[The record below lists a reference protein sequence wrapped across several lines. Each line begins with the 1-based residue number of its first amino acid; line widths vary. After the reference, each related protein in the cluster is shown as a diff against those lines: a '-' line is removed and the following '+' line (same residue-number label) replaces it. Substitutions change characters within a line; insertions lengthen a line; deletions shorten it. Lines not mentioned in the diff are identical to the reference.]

1 MNHPVNQEPETPPLI
16 RKLRV
21 SEIADNV
28 GATLSATEAER
39 AAIAGLLD
47 LVGLESLNFDYRLRR
62 GGGGRVH
69 LSGRLTADATQT
81 CVVTLE
87 PVPAPID
94 VPVEVEFWPER
105 LIADLEKKAADP
117 SHTGLID
124 WPEAIADD
132 TIDLGP
138 VVYESFATALDPY
151 PKKEGASFQW
161 SQDGSEQ
168 EAQEA
173 RESGPFAALKQ
184 LKKP

>member
-1 MNHPVNQEPETPPLI
+1 MNHPANEQPQAPPLTRKI
-16 RKLRV
+16 RVAEIEDNAQAALRV
-21 SEIADNV
+21 
-28 GATLSATEAER
+28 TEAER
-39 AAIAGLLD
+39 ASIAELLD
-47 LVGLESLNFDYRLRR
+47 LVALHALGFHYRLRH

-87 PVPAPID
+87 PVPASID
-94 VPVEVEFWPER
+94 VPVEVEFWPQAFIE
-105 LIADLEKKAADP
+105 DLEKKAEDP
-117 SHTGLID
+117 SQSGLID
-124 WPEAIADD
+124 WPEPITDN

-161 SQDGSEQ
+161 SQGASEA
-168 EAQEA
+168 ED
-173 RESGPFAALKQ
+173 RESSPFAALKQ

>member
-1 MNHPVNQEPETPPLI
+1 MNHPTNEEPQAPPLT
-16 RKLRV
+16 RKIRV
-21 SEIADNV
+21 SEIADNADASV
-28 GATLSATEAER
+28 SVTEAER
-39 AAIAGLLD
+39 ASIAGLLE
-47 LVGLESLNFDYRLRR
+47 LMALNALDFDYRLRR

-87 PVPAPID
+87 PVPASID
-94 VPVEVEFWPER
+94 VPVAVEFWPET
-105 LIADLEKKAADP
+105 LIEDLEKKAEDP
-117 SHTGLID
+117 SQSGLID
-124 WPEAIADD
+124 WPEPITDD

-151 PKKEGASFQW
+151 PKKEGASFEW
-161 SQDGSEQ
+161 SQGASASED
-168 EAQEA
+168 